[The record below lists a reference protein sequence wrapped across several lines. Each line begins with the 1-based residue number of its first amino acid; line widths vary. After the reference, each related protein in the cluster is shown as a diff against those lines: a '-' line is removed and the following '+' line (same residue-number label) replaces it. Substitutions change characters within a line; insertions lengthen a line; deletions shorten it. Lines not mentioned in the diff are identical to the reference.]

1 MENKVATPI
10 ENSKFKP
17 KWENKLFWAELL
29 MGISFICI
37 AILFCMHQPWFN
49 WDDTIDTD
57 KWSSFGEFTGGILG
71 TACAYIS
78 LRLLVKNLKEQEKS
92 NGYLKDSNDR
102 SSEVFELELV
112 HEEINS
118 LLASYNS
125 IIKSYRSL
133 DGKEGQEAIKQIATK
148 LFESYQASNNSTIET
163 RIDEARKLFDAEYI
177 TYRDS
182 MAVHFRLLYQ
192 MFQIIWLSDLKGEK
206 KAMMSKM
213 LRSQF
218 TEHELLL
225 LRYNCLTDNGRK
237 MRFYVNQ
244 FNLLKHLPITHLLEF
259 KKWVKDLD
267 DVQRNRLDSECILIR
282 KCIKNL
288 LLKDDGK
295 EEKHYLDYSNK
306 YKAVITVSSDKKTC
320 KVDLV
325 RNTKENSSNDK
336 TSMDNVLDKWTDD
349 QIKSFF
355 VDYFKFIFDFSNFS
369 QFNNLEEL
377 EVTSDIKTE
386 QSGKKHTIWTLVN
399 KNKSP
404 LVISMPQSADP
415 QK

>member
-1 MENKVATPI
+1 MENKVATTI
-10 ENSKFKP
+10 ENSKFNT
-17 KWENKLFWAELL
+17 KWENKLYWAELL
-29 MGISFICI
+29 MGISFVCS
-37 AILFCMHQPWFN
+37 AILFCVHQPWFN

-57 KWSSFGEFTGGILG
+57 KWSSFGEFTGGLFG

-102 SSEVFELELV
+102 SSEVFELQLV
-112 HEEINS
+112 HEEIKT
-118 LLASYNS
+118 LLASYNG
-125 IIKSYRSL
+125 IIKSYKL
-133 DGKEGQEAIKQIATK
+133 KDGKDGQEAMKQIATN
-148 LFESYQASNNSTIET
+148 LLESYQESNNSTIEK

-177 TYRDS
+177 THRDS

-192 MFQIIWLSDLKGEK
+192 MFQIIWLSELKGEK

-259 KKWVKDLD
+259 KTWVKDLD
-267 DVQRNRLDSECILIR
+267 EVQRNRLDSECIAIR

-288 LLKDDGK
+288 LLKEIGRA
-295 EEKHYLDYSNK
+295 H
-306 YKAVITVSSDKKTC
+306 V
-320 KVDLV
+320 
-325 RNTKENSSNDK
+325 
-336 TSMDNVLDKWTDD
+336 
-349 QIKSFF
+349 
-355 VDYFKFIFDFSNFS
+355 
-369 QFNNLEEL
+369 
-377 EVTSDIKTE
+377 
-386 QSGKKHTIWTLVN
+386 
-399 KNKSP
+399 
-404 LVISMPQSADP
+404 
-415 QK
+415 

>member
-29 MGISFICI
+29 MGISFICT
-37 AILFCMHQPWFN
+37 AILFCVNQPWFN
-49 WDDTIDTD
+49 WDETIDTN

-92 NGYLKDSNDR
+92 NEYLKDSNYR
-102 SSEVFELELV
+102 SSEVSELQLV
-112 HEEINS
+112 HEEINT
-118 LLASYNS
+118 LLASYNG
-125 IIKSYRSL
+125 IIKSYRTTE
-133 DGKEGQEAIKQIATK
+133 GKEGQEAIKQIATS
-148 LFESYQASNNSTIET
+148 LFGTYQESKNSKIEK
-163 RIDEARKLFDAEYI
+163 RIDEARTLFDAQYI
-177 TYRDS
+177 THRDS

-218 TEHELLL
+218 SEHELLL

-244 FNLLKHLPITHLLEF
+244 FNVLKHLPITYLLEF
-259 KKWVKDLD
+259 KNWVKDLN

-282 KCIKNL
+282 KYIKNL
-288 LLKDDGK
+288 LLKDECK
-295 EEKHYLDYSNK
+295 EEKHELDYSNK
-306 YKAVITVSSDKKTC
+306 YKAVITVSSDKKKC
-320 KVDLV
+320 RVDLV
-325 RNTKENSSNDK
+325 RNTNVKSSDDT
-336 TSMDNVLDKWTDD
+336 TSMDNVLDKWTDN

-355 VDYFKFIFDFSNFS
+355 IDYFKYIFDFSNFS
-369 QFNNLEEL
+369 QFNNLNDV

-386 QSGKKHTIWTLVN
+386 ENGNKHTIWTMIN
-399 KNKSP
+399 KDKSP
-404 LVISMPQSADP
+404 LVISMSQTADP

>member
-1 MENKVATPI
+1 M
-10 ENSKFKP
+10 
-17 KWENKLFWAELL
+17 
-29 MGISFICI
+29 
-37 AILFCMHQPWFN
+37 
-49 WDDTIDTD
+49 
-57 KWSSFGEFTGGILG
+57 
-71 TACAYIS
+71 
-78 LRLLVKNLKEQEKS
+78 
-92 NGYLKDSNDR
+92 
-102 SSEVFELELV
+102 
-112 HEEINS
+112 
-118 LLASYNS
+118 
-125 IIKSYRSL
+125 
-133 DGKEGQEAIKQIATK
+133 
-148 LFESYQASNNSTIET
+148 
-163 RIDEARKLFDAEYI
+163 
-177 TYRDS
+177 
-182 MAVHFRLLYQ
+182 
-192 MFQIIWLSDLKGEK
+192 
-206 KAMMSKM
+206 
-213 LRSQF
+213 
-218 TEHELLL
+218 
-225 LRYNCLTDNGRK
+225 
-237 MRFYVNQ
+237 
-244 FNLLKHLPITHLLEF
+244 LKHLPITHLLEF